1 MDNGGIPVKQNR
13 FYPLLTLSA
22 IFLLTSLVLLSVL
35 GYNFYQQSKH
45 KRSAGNPSS
54 RPSATSPVV
63 LTQTRDSLQQ
73 VYKATVNSFSP
84 DTITN
89 KPLPA
94 DTAGIRLMDQ
104 RLTDYYRLKNEI
116 NNLLRDSSSVADLQL
131 AVQKIKQ
138 LQQRVMELSNRNT
151 DIERENRRL
160 RSLLEQLSAAGNEG
174 GRSSDESSPARP
186 TTPAFS
192 SSDAV
197 FTASELRLSAAD
209 ENNAE
214 VNSAEIT
221 DRFIGSLTVRNSL
234 NQGNSELM
242 LVLIQPDG
250 RVLRSAWESGSFDT
264 EAGRRIYSRKIKFD
278 YSRGEPR
285 RLEFTLPLDSCQKG
299 TYTLQVYSRGRLIGK
314 ASKMVS

>member
-1 MDNGGIPVKQNR
+1 MSNGTLPVKQNR

-35 GYNFYQQSKH
+35 GYNFYQQSKN
-45 KRSAGNPSS
+45 KRAGNKPTASTA
-54 RPSATSPVV
+54 PV
-63 LTQTRDSLQQ
+63 LTKTRDSLQQ

-116 NNLLRDSSSVADLQL
+116 NSLLRDSSSVADLQL
-131 AVQKIKQ
+131 AMQKIKQ
-138 LQQRVMELSNRNT
+138 LQLRVMELSNRNT
-151 DIERENRRL
+151 DIEKENRRL
-160 RSLLEQLSAAGNEG
+160 RSLLEQLTAGGNDAGRTADEPVTVKAA
-174 GRSSDESSPARP
+174 A
-186 TTPAFS
+186 PAFS
-192 SSDAV
+192 SNDAV
-197 FTASELRLSAAD
+197 FSAAELRLAAAD
-209 ENNAE
+209 ENNTE
-214 VNSAEIT
+214 VNSAEMT

-234 NQGNSELM
+234 NQGNSEVM

-264 EAGRRIYSRKIKFD
+264 ESGRRIYSRKIRFD
-278 YSRGEPR
+278 YSKGEAR
-285 RLEFTLPLDSCQKG
+285 RLEFSLPLDSCQKG
-299 TYTLQVYSRGRLIGK
+299 TYTLQVYSKGRLIGK

>member
-1 MDNGGIPVKQNR
+1 MSNGTLPVKQNR

-35 GYNFYQQSKH
+35 GYNFYQQSKN
-45 KRSAGNPSS
+45 KRSGNKPSV
-54 RPSATSPVV
+54 SAAPI
-63 LTQTRDSLQQ
+63 LTTTRDSLQQ

-104 RLTDYYRLKNEI
+104 RLSDYYRLKNEI
-116 NNLLRDSSSVADLQL
+116 NSLLRDSSSVADLQL
-131 AVQKIKQ
+131 AMQKIKQ
-138 LQQRVMELSNRNT
+138 LQQRVIELSSRNT
-151 DIERENRRL
+151 DIEKENRRL
-160 RSLLEQLSAAGNEG
+160 RSLLEQFTSSGNEA
-174 GRSSDESSPARP
+174 GRTTEEQAAVRPPAPAISS
-186 TTPAFS
+186 T
-192 SSDAV
+192 DAV

-264 EAGRRIYSRKIKFD
+264 ESGRRIYSRKIRFD
-278 YSRGEPR
+278 YAKGEPR

-314 ASKMVS
+314 ASKMVT